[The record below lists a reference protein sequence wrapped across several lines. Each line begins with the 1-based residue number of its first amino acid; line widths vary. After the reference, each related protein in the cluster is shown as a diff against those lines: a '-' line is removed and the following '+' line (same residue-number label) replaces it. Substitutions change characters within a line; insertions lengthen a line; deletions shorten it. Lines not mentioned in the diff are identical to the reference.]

1 MNISTQK
8 AIESWTGLYSANIR
22 KPESEEEYLELLEF
36 MNHLTDHY
44 NTDLEPHKGLWNLVA
59 QFMFEW
65 EQANEPKI
73 PESEPHQILLF
84 LMQQHHLKAKDFK
97 DKIDQSLLSKIL
109 SGKRKIS
116 KQVARILAERFQT
129 TPALFL

>member
-1 MNISTQK
+1 MNISTQQ

-22 KPESEEEYLELLEF
+22 KPETEEDYLELLEF

-59 QFMFEW
+59 QYMFAW
-65 EQANEPKI
+65 EQTFEPKI

-84 LMQQHHLKAKDFK
+84 LMQQNNLKAKDFK

-109 SGKRKIS
+109 AGKRKIS
-116 KQVARILAERFQT
+116 KQVALILAEHFQT
-129 TPALFL
+129 SPALFL

>member
-1 MNISTQK
+1 MNISQ
-8 AIESWTGLYSANIR
+8 ALESWTGLYSANIR
-22 KPESEEEYLELLEF
+22 KPESEHQYLELLEF

-44 NTDLEPHKGLWNLVA
+44 NTDLEPHRGLWNLVA
-59 QFMFEW
+59 QYMFEW

-73 PESEPHQILLF
+73 PESEPHQILQF

-97 DKIDQSLLSKIL
+97 DVIDQSLLSKIL

-116 KQVARILAERFQT
+116 KHMAQIFAKRFDT
-129 TPALFL
+129 SPAMFL